1 MVANGLV
8 DDAGYIYL
16 TLNDLDMTARDAVT
30 LRDFILTLSDLEMT
44 IGDNVN
50 LRNFTLTLY
59 DLGITRRVTEMRF

>member
-1 MVANGLV
+1 
-8 DDAGYIYL
+8 
-16 TLNDLDMTARDAVT
+16 MTARDAVT